1 MTWVSSDDRK
11 FTESSLHP
19 LNTTRLS
26 SAPNTWTPAR
36 LEPIT
41 VTSCHRL
48 SAMFVPVRR
57 TSRSHTSCRLD
68 LGSLPS
74 LIVTVRNAHSRNRA
88 LASRGS
94 LKSARSNSTVS

>member
-1 MTWVSSDDRK
+1 VSSDDRK

-19 LNTTRLS
+19 LNTTRRS
-26 SAPNTWTPAR
+26 SAANTWTPAR

-48 SAMFVPVRR
+48 SAMCVPVMRV
-57 TSRSHTSCRLD
+57 SRSQTSCRLD
-68 LGSLPS
+68 LGSLPP

-88 LASRGS
+88 FGRCGS
-94 LKSARSNSTVS
+94 SKSARSNSTVS